1 MIHDFEDIDMIR
13 HELNM
18 ASSRKAADLA
28 GPNCCKAD
36 VEQNSNFLYAPN
48 CGSDSSPRPR
58 WT

>member
-36 VEQNSNFLYAPN
+36 VEQNSNFLCDRA
-48 CGSDSSPRPR
+48 
-58 WT
+58 